1 MVWLY
6 RLGTPMQPRV
16 AGLEQLLPL
25 SAGITNV
32 KCVLSYPA
40 RVFKKFKPIY
50 YDSILMTVTTTNG

>member
-1 MVWLY
+1 
-6 RLGTPMQPRV
+6 MQPRV

-25 SAGITNV
+25 RAGITNV